1 MNKNTCPH
9 CGEKIST
16 WKKWQLTDN
25 RYGRKCPECNQIIV
39 LPKGFIRF
47 IQFFNIGMAVVLVL
61 LVNGSSINRVLFLLA
76 GAAVLI
82 LLNILILQIV
92 SIKKPDNP

>member
-1 MNKNTCPH
+1 MGRNSCPH

-25 RYGRKCPECNQIIV
+25 RYGRKCPECNNIII

-47 IQFFNIGMAVVLVL
+47 VQFFNIGIAILLVL
-61 LVNGSSINRVLFLLA
+61 LVNGSSINRVLFLSA
-76 GAAVLI
+76 GAVILI
-82 LLNILILQIV
+82 LLNILILNFV
-92 SIKKPDNP
+92 LIKKPEN

>member
-1 MNKNTCPH
+1 LGRNSCPH

-25 RYGRKCPECNQIIV
+25 RYGRKCPECNNIII

-47 IQFFNIGMAVVLVL
+47 VQFFNIGMAIFLVL
-61 LVNGSSINRVLFLLA
+61 LVNGSSINRVLFLSA
-76 GAAVLI
+76 GAVILI
-82 LLNILILQIV
+82 LLNILILNFV
-92 SIKKPDNP
+92 LIKKPEN

>member
-1 MNKNTCPH
+1 MGRNSCPH

-25 RYGRKCPECNQIIV
+25 RYGRKCPECNNIII

-47 IQFFNIGMAVVLVL
+47 VQFFNIGMAILLVL
-61 LVNGSSINRVLFLLA
+61 LVNGSSINRVLFLSA
-76 GAAVLI
+76 GAVILI
-82 LLNILILQIV
+82 LLNILILNFV
-92 SIKKPDNP
+92 LIKKPEN

>member
-1 MNKNTCPH
+1 MGRNSCPH

-25 RYGRKCPECNQIIV
+25 RYGRKCPECNNIII

-47 IQFFNIGMAVVLVL
+47 VQFFNIGMAILLVL
-61 LVNGSSINRVLFLLA
+61 LVNGSSINRVLFLSA
-76 GAAVLI
+76 GAVILI
-82 LLNILILQIV
+82 ILNILILNFV
-92 SIKKPDNP
+92 LIKKPEN

>member
-1 MNKNTCPH
+1 MGRNSCPH

-25 RYGRKCPECNQIIV
+25 RYGRKCPECNNIII

-47 IQFFNIGMAVVLVL
+47 VQFFNIGMAILLVL

-76 GAAVLI
+76 GAVILI
-82 LLNILILQIV
+82 LLNILILNFV
-92 SIKKPDNP
+92 LIKKPEN

>member
-1 MNKNTCPH
+1 MGRNSCPH

-25 RYGRKCPECNQIIV
+25 RYGRKCPECNNIII

-47 IQFFNIGMAVVLVL
+47 VQFFNIGMAIFLVL
-61 LVNGSSINRVLFLLA
+61 LVNGSSINRVLFLSA
-76 GAAVLI
+76 GAVILI
-82 LLNILILQIV
+82 LLNILILNFV
-92 SIKKPDNP
+92 LIKKPEN

>member
-1 MNKNTCPH
+1 LGRNSCPH

-25 RYGRKCPECNQIIV
+25 RYGRKCPECNNIII

-47 IQFFNIGMAVVLVL
+47 VQFFNIGMAILLVL
-61 LVNGSSINRVLFLLA
+61 LVNGSSINRVLFLSA
-76 GAAVLI
+76 GAVILI
-82 LLNILILQIV
+82 LLNILILNFV
-92 SIKKPDNP
+92 LIKKPEN